1 MRRPGSWVRSRAVVA
16 PSHASLRSWYR
27 RLPTISARAFRPFA
41 VTSLVMM
48 CLIVATG
55 AAVRLSGSG
64 LGCPDWPT
72 CYRTRVTAQL
82 SFHPLMEFGNRLV
95 TVLLVVVVG
104 ATMLAALRRTPARRD
119 LNWLSLGLVAGVFLQ
134 AGLGALVVYTKLNPY
149 LVMVHFLATMVLVAD
164 AVVLVHRS
172 SREYR
177 TDPGRRRAPPAMLW
191 LSRGLMVMLTV
202 VLAAGT
208 ATTGAGPHRGNASGQ
223 QIAARIPVAFRDLAE
238 LHATLALFLVGATI
252 ATVMALHALDVPE
265 RVRRGGRILVMVMV
279 AQAGV
284 GYAQYFTHVPVVLVE
299 IHIVGATSLVVGMVL
314 FHLGLTH
321 HRAERVDALVEPDGD
336 RATELARIPDPAGV
350 PDPAGAV
357 AAGIGGRAHRA
368 PW

>member
-1 MRRPGSWVRSRAVVA
+1 MVTDLHSSP
-16 PSHASLRSWYR
+16 RSWYH
-27 RLPTISARAFRPFA
+27 RLPTVSARAFRPFA

-72 CYRTRVTAQL
+72 CYRTRITAQL

-104 ATMLAALRRTPARRD
+104 ATMLAALRRSPARRD
-119 LNWLSLGLVAGVFLQ
+119 LNWLSFGLVVGVFLQ
-134 AGLGALVVYTKLNPY
+134 AGLGALVVYSKLNPY
-149 LVMVHFLATMVLVAD
+149 LVMIHFLATMVLVAD

-177 TDPGRRRAPPAMLW
+177 TDPGRRRVPPAMLW
-191 LSRGLMVMLTV
+191 LSRSLMVMLAV

-238 LHATLALFLVGATI
+238 LHATLALFLVGATL
-252 ATVMALHALDVPE
+252 ATVVALHALDVPE

-279 AQAGV
+279 AQAAV

-299 IHIVGATSLVVGMVL
+299 VHIIGATALVVGIVR
-314 FHLGLTH
+314 FHLGLTY
-321 HRAERVDALVEPDGD
+321 HRPELVETHFAADEAPASGGLLEPD
-336 RATELARIPDPAGV
+336 AASALSAGF
-350 PDPAGAV
+350 
-357 AAGIGGRAHRA
+357 GGR
-368 PW
+368 